1 MSFGS
6 RSFCISVAN
15 NILCALYREK
25 QFNQRMIAGLIVQK
39 MAMQVLF
46 LRWSLT
52 TLLFDYL
59 MCILTQVTRTN
70 FPRFILV
77 EEGINI

>member
-1 MSFGS
+1 
-6 RSFCISVAN
+6 
-15 NILCALYREK
+15 
-25 QFNQRMIAGLIVQK
+25 MIAGLIVQK